1 MVTSRYLRR
10 RSTVFFEIL
19 EIWRSSESF
28 RLCDFGDLGDL
39 LLCDFGDLGDL
50 LFRDFGDLG
59 GLPFCGLGDLGD
71 LLNLFFSFLGPFRA
85 RVEK

>member
-28 RLCDFGDLGDL
+28 RLCDFGDLGDIL
-39 LLCDFGDLGDL
+39 FRDFGDLGDL
-50 LFRDFGDLG
+50 LFCD
-59 GLPFCGLGDLGD
+59 LGDLRD

>member
-39 LLCDFGDLGDL
+39 LFCDLGDL
-50 LFRDFGDLG
+50 R
-59 GLPFCGLGDLGD
+59 D

>member
-28 RLCDFGDLGDL
+28 R
-39 LLCDFGDLGDL
+39 LCDFGDLGDL

>member
-1 MVTSRYLRR
+1 M
-10 RSTVFFEIL
+10 
-19 EIWRSSESF
+19 
-28 RLCDFGDLGDL
+28 
-39 LLCDFGDLGDL
+39 CDFGDLGDL

-59 GLPFCGLGDLGD
+59 DLLFCDLGDLRD

>member
-1 MVTSRYLRR
+1 MRR

-39 LLCDFGDLGDL
+39 LFRDLGDLGDL
-50 LFRDFGDLG
+50 LFCD
-59 GLPFCGLGDLGD
+59 LGDLGD